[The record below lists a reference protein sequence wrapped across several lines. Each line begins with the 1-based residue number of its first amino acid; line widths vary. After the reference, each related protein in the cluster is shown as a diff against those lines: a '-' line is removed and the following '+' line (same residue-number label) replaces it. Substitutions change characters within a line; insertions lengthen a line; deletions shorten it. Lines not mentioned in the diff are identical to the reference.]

1 MKQVI
6 NFLKSYG
13 IIVHF
18 LKGNNKYI
26 LYSLFFSIFSS
37 VISLVNIIAPKYIID
52 ELTYEKRLNVLTVY
66 VLSYVCTILFF
77 RMILQILQERKDYYT
92 EKFRRTFQIEVSC
105 KISKMQVEDLERTN
119 IKDIIHLVKNNQF
132 LLNYLNILNGILTQ
146 VITLIGY
153 VAVILSFDIWIILL
167 VICSAI
173 FNAISQNKELQ
184 AWKICRDST
193 AELSRQGVYISNY
206 GVDASGAKEVRLH
219 QLNKWLTNIS
229 KEINAKACGI
239 FNKEFKRV
247 LIYKILTVIVYAAEL
262 FYSYLL
268 LCRDVMNSKITI
280 GTYTIYIATVFAF
293 TNSLNTITQQFSDL
307 KKNGNYLADL
317 RKVLEI
323 SESTKE
329 ICKEVESNNLC
340 EYTIKFENVWFKYPQ
355 MESFTLKNINLII
368 KSGEKISI
376 VGVNGAGKTTLIKL
390 LCRFYKPTKG
400 KITLNGVD
408 IQNIPTE
415 DYISNISAIF
425 QDYKIFALSIAD
437 NIQMGNK
444 RESGK
449 VEGLIHK
456 VGLDTLIDSLP
467 NGINTYVYQLFDDNG
482 VELSGGEQQ
491 KIILLRSLYKNSPIM
506 ILDEPTAKMDAIIEY
521 DFYNQFKD
529 LTADKSVIFISH
541 RLSGSLFCEKIFVM
555 QNGRIVQ
562 EGNHES
568 LIRSEGLYR
577 EMFRKQ
583 AEGYVDEK

>member
-26 LYSLFFSIFSS
+26 LYSLFFSVFSS
-37 VISLVNIIAPKYIID
+37 VISLVNIIVPKYIID
-52 ELTYEKRLNVLTVY
+52 ELTYEKRLNILIIY
-66 VLSYVCTILFF
+66 VIGYICTILFL
-77 RMILQILQERKDYYT
+77 RIVLQVLQERKDYYT

-105 KISKMQVEDLERTN
+105 KISKMQVEDLEKSN
-119 IKDIIHLVKNNQF
+119 IKDIIYLVKNNQF
-132 LLNYLNILNGILTQ
+132 LLNYLNILNSILTQ

-153 VAVILSFDIWIILL
+153 VAVILSFDMWIIFL

-173 FNAISQNKELQ
+173 FNAMSQNKELR
-184 AWKICRDST
+184 AWKICRDRT
-193 AELSRQGVYISNY
+193 AELSRQGIYISNY

-229 KEINAKACGI
+229 KKINSKACGI

-247 LIYKILTVIVYAAEL
+247 LIYKILTVFVYAIEL

-280 GTYTIYIATVFAF
+280 GTYTLYITTVFAF
-293 TNSLNTITQQFSDL
+293 TNSLNIITQQFSEL

-323 SESTKE
+323 SESAEE
-329 ICKEVESNNLC
+329 ICEDVELNDFC

-355 MESFTLKNINLII
+355 MESYILKNINLII
-368 KSGEKISI
+368 KSGEKVSI

-400 KITLNGVD
+400 KITLNGID
-408 IQNIPTE
+408 IQNIPLD
-415 DYISNISAIF
+415 DYIKNISVIF
-425 QDYKIFALSIAD
+425 QDYKIFSFSIAD

-444 RESGK
+444 SRTGEAES
-449 VEGLIHK
+449 LINK
-456 VGLDTLIDSLP
+456 VGLDSLIDNFP
-467 NGINTYVYQLFDDNG
+467 NGINTYVFQLFDDNG

-506 ILDEPTAKMDAIIEY
+506 ILDEPTAKMDAITEY
-521 DFYNQFKD
+521 DFYSKFKD
-529 LTADKSVIFISH
+529 LTTDKSVIFISH
-541 RLSGSLFCEKIFVM
+541 RLSGSLFCDKIFVM

-562 EGNHES
+562 EGNHER
-568 LIRSEGLYR
+568 LIQVEGLYR
-577 EMFRKQ
+577 EMFCKQ
-583 AEGYVDEK
+583 AEGYLDGR